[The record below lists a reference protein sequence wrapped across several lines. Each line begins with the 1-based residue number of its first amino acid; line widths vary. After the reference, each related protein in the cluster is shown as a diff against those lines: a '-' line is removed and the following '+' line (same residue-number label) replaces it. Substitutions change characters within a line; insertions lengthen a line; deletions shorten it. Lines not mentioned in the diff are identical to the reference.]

1 MGGGSAQ
8 AGLGVELGWEKSVLD
23 LGLETLGLGLE
34 TLDKGLIWKHIGQW
48 ADRILRALRSRL
60 DRLCHTHPGPG

>member
-1 MGGGSAQ
+1 M
-8 AGLGVELGWEKSVLD
+8 GWEKSVLD